1 MTPHFGF
8 TDQRSGWRGSSFL
21 LAEREESAEDSATSL
36 LDSLHSNFFMLNLG
50 VLSFTCRRKS
60 VCIDSERRSQLD

>member
-8 TDQRSGWRGSSFL
+8 TDQRVGRRGSSFL

-36 LDSLHSNFFMLNLG
+36 KLFAFGLLACWASRGERNQ
-50 VLSFTCRRKS
+50 
-60 VCIDSERRSQLD
+60 CI

>member
-8 TDQRSGWRGSSFL
+8 TDQRLGWRGSSFL

-36 LDSLHSNFFMLNLG
+36 RLFAFELLMLNLG
-50 VLSFTCRRKS
+50 VLSFTCKTKS
-60 VCIDSERRSQLD
+60 VYINSERRGQLD